1 MRCPKCHVDLG
12 EGMLPAR
19 CPECGANLA
28 VGANTHEAAAGARR
42 TTASYAGADIP
53 RRSGGGN
60 IIRALVA
67 ILLVAIAGALAS
79 FVLYQLEFWGGR
91 TLPNV
96 CGMRLELANAEL
108 EEAGFTSR
116 VETRKDDGQ
125 AGIVLEMSPAA
136 GNRMAEGT
144 QVLLYVS
151 DQRTMPEVVGKQ
163 RDEAQQLM
171 DAEGIPCEFV
181 EEVSDEAEGIVLDST
196 SPAGTALTSESLVT
210 LRVAK
215 ARTVPNIVGIDEA
228 QARAMLTDA
237 GLTTKIVYVD
247 TTDAVND
254 GKVISCNPG
263 VGSAVHSG
271 DVVEVTVNR
280 SRIEHLK
287 KAGEAVLRA
296 VYDCGDPSAG
306 DSPIG
311 AALRPYVDPA
321 MIVSGTTTCADA
333 SNHQLW
339 YGVVKHGNA
348 APAGLPVGFGELPRS
363 IVSID
368 SVTATNEGHVT
379 AAVTVRWDWSALGAG
394 YEGISSVDTH
404 YVSMDFNDQDQL
416 VAFWDEQTDIPSYEF
431 DTTPEEE
438 PRDDNDGA

>member
-42 TTASYAGADIP
+42 TTASYAGNDIP

-67 ILLVAIAGALAS
+67 ILLVAIAGVLAS

-91 TLPNV
+91 TLPDV

-108 EEAGFTSR
+108 EAAGFTSR

-136 GNRMAEGT
+136 GDRMADGT

-151 DQRTMPEVVGKQ
+151 EQRAMPDVVGKH

-181 EEVSDEAEGIVLDST
+181 EEISDEAEGTVLGST
-196 SPAGTALTSESLVT
+196 SPVGTVLTSESLVT

-215 ARTVPNIVGIDEA
+215 PRTVPDIVGIDEA
-228 QARAMLTDA
+228 QARAMLSDA
-237 GLTTKIVYVD
+237 GLSAKIVYVD
-247 TTDAVND
+247 TTDAAND

-263 VGSAVHSG
+263 VGSTVHSG
-271 DVVEVTVNR
+271 DTVEVTVNR
-280 SRIEHLK
+280 TRTEHLK
-287 KAGEAVLRA
+287 KAGEAVIRA
-296 VYDCGDPSAG
+296 IYDCGDPSAG

-311 AALRPYVDPA
+311 AALRPHVDPA
-321 MIVSGTTTCADA
+321 MLVSGSTTCADA

-339 YGVVKHGNA
+339 YGIVKHWSTLPEGV
-348 APAGLPVGFGELPRS
+348 PAGLGELPRS
-363 IVSID
+363 IVSIEGL
-368 SVTATNEGHVT
+368 TATNDGHVT
-379 AAVTVRWDWSALGAG
+379 AAVTVRWDWSVLGAE
-394 YEGISSVDTH
+394 YAGITSTDTH
-404 YVSMDFNDQDQL
+404 YVSMDFNDQDLL
-416 VAFWDEQTDIPSYEF
+416 VAFWDEQTDVPAYEF
-431 DTTPEEE
+431 ETAPEEGQGE
-438 PRDDNDGA
+438 DGE